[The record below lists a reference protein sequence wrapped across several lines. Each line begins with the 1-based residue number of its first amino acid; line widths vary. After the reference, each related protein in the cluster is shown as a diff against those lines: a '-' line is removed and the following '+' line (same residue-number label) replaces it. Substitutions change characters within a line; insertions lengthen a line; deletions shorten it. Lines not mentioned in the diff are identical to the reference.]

1 MFLLGESLYFATVVP
16 FDTLALLTFSH
27 LQTELGRKEDFG
39 EVILKECNF
48 ILKECSYPR
57 KDKIRRGEIIY
68 TYKRLRD
75 MSKKSLIFSCIQT
88 RTSLQVTQV
97 GSSRFK
103 R

>member
-48 ILKECSYPR
+48 ILKKYGCPR
-57 KDKIRRGEIIY
+57 KDEIRRREIIC

-75 MSKKSLIFSCIQT
+75 MSNKCLIFFMRSN
-88 RTSLQVTQV
+88 S
-97 GSSRFK
+97 
-103 R
+103 